1 MGSMD
6 ISPYLDFGG
15 DCEAA
20 FAFYAQCFG
29 GTLGPIFRYAATPL
43 ADQVPADWQQKVMH
57 ASVKLGNQI
66 VMGADAGP
74 NRYEPPKGF
83 SLSVQ
88 LTDTADAE
96 RVFHQ
101 LARKGKI
108 HTPLERTFWAARFG
122 VVVDQFGIT
131 WLINCDGAANLSDNT
146 DGLVEESRS
155 T

>member
-1 MGSMD
+1 MN

-15 DCEAA
+15 ECEAA

-29 GTLGPIFRYAATPL
+29 GTPGPVFRYAGSPL

-57 ASVKLGNQI
+57 ASLQIGNQEI
-66 VMGADAGP
+66 LGADATP
-74 NRYEPPKGF
+74 NRYEAPKGF
-83 SLSVQ
+83 SLSIQ
-88 LTDTADAE
+88 LTDTGEAE

-101 LARKGKI
+101 LATKGKI

-131 WLINCDGAANLSDNT
+131 WLINCEEPASLARDG
-146 DGLVEESRS
+146 
-155 T
+155 